1 MAYDALLR
9 VVEEEAAHE
18 VERIRDGARRERER
32 ILAEARAAAATARQ
46 AVVARE
52 RAAGEARRRGSR
64 ERLALARERTLLV
77 ERRRLLSEVVAAAWS
92 RVVNPPDPPAP
103 ARDADGGHAQDEL
116 ALLARLIGELLPEL
130 PDGPFELE
138 VDPGAGPA
146 ARETLARLA
155 PHAAARATVI
165 EAAAFR
171 GGVQATSGRLVLD
184 DTLVSRLE
192 RAWPVLE
199 PELARRLFGEG
210 APP

>member
-1 MAYDALLR
+1 VAYDALLR

-18 VERIRDGARRERER
+18 VERIRDGARRDRER
-32 ILAEARAAAATARQ
+32 ILAEARAAAAAARE

-77 ERRRLLSEVVAAAWS
+77 ERRRLLSEVVATAWA
-92 RVVNPPDPPAP
+92 RLVNPPD
-103 ARDADGGHAQDEL
+103 ARARAGPADGGHAGDEL
-116 ALLARLIGELLPEL
+116 ALLARLVAELLPEL
-130 PDGPFELE
+130 PEGPFELE

-155 PHAAARATVI
+155 PHAAARATVV
-165 EAAAFR
+165 EAATFR
-171 GGVQATSGRLVLD
+171 GGVRATCGRLELD
-184 DTLVSRLE
+184 DTLVARLE

-210 APP
+210 GPP